1 MKVAWGISKKWLSGI
16 LTGVC
21 LVAIV
26 SACMNDDADAIT
38 DVPIAFVSLYHG
50 SPNAP
55 DLDIEVDNRQINAY
69 PFEYTDYT
77 GYLRF
82 YTGQRNLKFGP
93 YSASN
98 IVIDSTVTLEA
109 NKAYSIFVVDEY
121 NQAGIVLLND
131 NAPTP
136 ASGMAKF
143 RVINLSPDA
152 PEVELAEQGKT
163 TALAEALAFKEASD
177 FMDIDA
183 KEFDLQVRASANPDE
198 ILLNLPDINLQ
209 PGYYYTIIIRGY
221 ATPPEGNTNV
231 LSAQI
236 EVN

>member
-1 MKVAWGISKKWLSGI
+1 MKVVWENSKKWLARMA
-16 LTGVC
+16 TGVC
-21 LVAIV
+21 LITIVA
-26 SACMNDDADAIT
+26 ACMNDDADSVT

-82 YTGQRNLKFGP
+82 YTGERNLKFGP

-98 IVIDSTVTLEA
+98 IVIDTTVTLVA

-121 NQAGIVLLND
+121 TKAGIVLLND

-152 PEVELAEQGKT
+152 PEIELAESGQADAMGDP
-163 TALAEALAFKEASD
+163 LEFMEASE
-177 FMDIDA
+177 FKDIDA
-183 KEFDLQVRASANPDE
+183 KEFDLQVRSATNPDE

-209 PGYYYTIIIRGY
+209 PGYYYTIIVRGY